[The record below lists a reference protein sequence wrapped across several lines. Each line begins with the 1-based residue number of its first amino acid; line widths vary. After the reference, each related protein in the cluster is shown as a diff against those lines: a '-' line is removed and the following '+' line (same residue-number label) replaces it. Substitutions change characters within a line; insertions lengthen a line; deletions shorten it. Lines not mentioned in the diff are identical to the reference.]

1 MKKSPRCLCQPSS
14 FPHNS
19 LSLSRPCPILSAISI
34 FLLPFWHWLLL
45 TYLSCSHPTLGLTNQ
60 VQDSPQALQTSP
72 VHPCP
77 QRPLRSVKIHLALL
91 GLAPLLKSNVGIRPM
106 PPGSQ
111 CEQCLAQNL
120 FSSEVV
126 TSRYTHTHTH
136 THTHTDTHLTKLGF
150 FLPKSLSF
158 SVLLCGLPR

>member
-1 MKKSPRCLCQPSS
+1 MICIKEKEGTNLVFSS
-14 FPHNS
+14 FLMLLECRKIALHIV
-19 LSLSRPCPILSAISI
+19 CPR
-34 FLLPFWHWLLL
+34 
-45 TYLSCSHPTLGLTNQ
+45 
-60 VQDSPQALQTSP
+60 QDSPQALQTSP

-77 QRPLRSVKIHLALL
+77 QRPLKSVKIHLALL